1 MEVVHESDRRA
12 KGGGFVSGVAFYLF
26 LAEMT
31 LRFWKVLGSGLEL
44 ELRPALASFALS
56 LRVEGDRDGQ

>member
-1 MEVVHESDRRA
+1 
-12 KGGGFVSGVAFYLF
+12 
-26 LAEMT
+26 MT

-44 ELRPALASFALS
+44 ELGPALASFALS